1 MTGAHPVF
9 GFMGVSLPPLS
20 LSLLATRHLL
30 LGYSTVPG
38 CGVQGPYAAH
48 TAHWRKPE
56 KQDERLTR
64 QTHCA
69 EAKWLVKM
77 TMLMKEREISSS
89 RVTREGYLKESSFSW
104 TSEGRQ
110 DPGKR
115 GRALGGGGGEEEKTE
130 FGMELLAR
138 GESVAVCKVWGY
150 CMEKGSHG
158 PDDLGRKHEDH
169 VPTRGAAFTAKECIK
184 MPPAPPC

>member
-115 GRALGGGGGEEEKTE
+115 GRALGGGEGRRRRQSLGWSFWQEESQWLFVRSGATAWRKEVMVLMTWAGSMKTMCPQE
-130 FGMELLAR
+130 
-138 GESVAVCKVWGY
+138 
-150 CMEKGSHG
+150 
-158 PDDLGRKHEDH
+158 GRLSQPRN
-169 VPTRGAAFTAKECIK
+169 V
-184 MPPAPPC
+184 